1 MKTQPQSDDSAH
13 RAEAARYIGE
23 ALGDRRRSLGLSI
36 DDVALKLKFMPRQL
50 EALEAGRF
58 ERLAGPAFIRGMI
71 RSYARALEL
80 DPEPLV
86 IRLPEQ
92 APSVDSLAEFVKDKP
107 IPITDASRG
116 VNLLYGA
123 FSLIIAGVIA
133 AVVWEWQ
140 VERSASERMTFVRPT
155 EPAAPRPEPAART
168 EPIAVAT
175 TKLPPVE
182 IPAASATVP
191 QGAPSVDAGEPAAPG
206 MRRITLVF
214 DRESW
219 VQVRER
225 DGKVLVSQLH
235 AAGSERVVE
244 GRPPFDLVIGNAPHV
259 RIRYEDREVD
269 LAPHI
274 KIDVARLKL
283 E

>member
-58 ERLAGPAFIRGMI
+58 ERLPGASFVRGMI
-71 RSYARALEL
+71 RSYARALNL

-107 IPITDASRG
+107 IPITDSSRG

-140 VERSASERMTFVRPT
+140 AERSASERMTFVRPT
-155 EPAAPRPEPAART
+155 EPAAPRPEPVART

-175 TKLPPVE
+175 TKLPAVE
-182 IPAASATVP
+182 APAAPATVP
-191 QGAPSVDAGEPAAPG
+191 QSAPSADARDSAAPG

-225 DGKVLVSQLH
+225 DGKVLISELQ

-259 RIRYEDREVD
+259 RIRYEDRDVD

>member
-1 MKTQPQSDDSAH
+1 MKTQPLSDDSAQ

-23 ALGDRRRSLGLSI
+23 VLGDRRRSIGLSI

-58 ERLAGPAFIRGMI
+58 ERLAGPSFIRGMI
-71 RSYARALEL
+71 RSYARALDL
-80 DPEPLV
+80 DPESLV

-92 APSVDSLAEFVKDKP
+92 APAVDSLAEFVKKP
-107 IPITDASRG
+107 IPIADTSRG

-140 VERSASERMTFVRPT
+140 AERSASERMTFVRPA
-155 EPAAPRPEPAART
+155 EPAAPRAEPVART

-182 IPAASATVP
+182 TPVAPATVP
-191 QGAPSVDAGEPAAPG
+191 PGAPSADARDPAAPG
-206 MRRITLVF
+206 MRRITLAF
-214 DRESW
+214 NQESW
-219 VQVRER
+219 VQV
-225 DGKVLVSQLH
+225 LSL
-235 AAGSERVVE
+235 
-244 GRPPFDLVIGNAPHV
+244 I
-259 RIRYEDREVD
+259 
-269 LAPHI
+269 HI
-274 KIDVARLKL
+274 
-283 E
+283 